1 MLKHIETVVALK
13 LAPRNYLRYLQAN
26 SIMRRRG
33 TGLKIYVMYSL
44 IKKIEHKNQAFWIK
58 ATLLNVL
65 VYQMVWWLL
74 FSCLTTLLL
83 KKMKCQINERY
94 NDFFDQKIILGI
106 SNLFFFFYMLYCTE
120 TKKLSLFFTEYTIK
134 VVRKVSS
141 IDQTICCTPRCL

>member
-1 MLKHIETVVALK
+1 MLKHIERVVALK

-44 IKKIEHKNQAFWIK
+44 IKKIGHKNQAFWIK

-94 NDFFDQKIILGI
+94 NDFFDQKITLGI
-106 SNLFFFFYMLYCTE
+106 SNLFFFFFTCCTVQRQKNCLYFSLNTLL
-120 TKKLSLFFTEYTIK
+120 KLSEK
-134 VVRKVSS
+134 WAV
-141 IDQTICCTPRCL
+141 